1 MIIRNGSTQMPM
13 TLGVFFNHTG
23 HHIASWRHPDA
34 QADAAVN
41 TNHYIQL
48 AKLAEESTLD
58 FCFFAD
64 ASSVRDI
71 PFTKLSRSAQYT
83 AYLEPVT
90 LLTAM
95 SMVTS
100 HIGLVATASTSYYEP
115 YNVARLF
122 GSLDHISGGRA
133 GLNVVTGGEAA
144 ASKNFSRDEHYDH
157 DERYLRAAE
166 FVEILKGLWD
176 SWDDDAF
183 IRDKGAGLFFDPK
196 KVHHLNHKGDF
207 FSVRGPLNLPR
218 PPQGYPVIFQAGF
231 SNAGREL
238 AAKTAEGVFTS
249 GATLESQKDHYDDV
263 KSRMKKYAR
272 SENEMKI
279 LPGLTP
285 ILGKTDREAQEKDEF
300 MQSLIHPEVGKA
312 FAEMI
317 LEASLKDYDVDE
329 KLPVLELTP
338 QVSGQSQAIRQRAY
352 DHHWTIR
359 DVYKAY
365 AGSRGKLTM
374 IGSYETVAARMEDW
388 FNNKACDG
396 FIFQPPYLPGGLQDI
411 AENLM
416 PILKH
421 KGLAKKHYKGNSLR
435 ENLGLRRPMSRWS

>member
-1 MIIRNGSTQMPM
+1 MLKGSENKQTQM

-23 HHIASWRHPDA
+23 HHIASWRHPNA

-41 TNHYIQL
+41 LNHYIQL
-48 AKLAEESTLD
+48 TKLAEESALD

-71 PFTKLSRSAQYT
+71 SFTKLCRSAQYT
-83 AYLEPVT
+83 AYFEPVT

-95 SMVTS
+95 SMATQ

-115 YNVARLF
+115 YNIARLF

-133 GLNVVTGGEAA
+133 GINIVTGGEAA

-183 IRDKGAGLFFDPK
+183 VRDKAAGLFFDPK
-196 KVHHLNHKGDF
+196 KVHYLNHKGNF

-249 GATLESQKDHYDDV
+249 GATIESQKNHYEDV
-263 KSRMKKYAR
+263 KFRMKKYGR

-285 ILGKTDREAQEKDEF
+285 IIGKTDREAQEKDEF
-300 MQSLIHPEVGKA
+300 LQSLIHADVGKA

-317 LEASLKDYDVDE
+317 LEASLNDYDVDD
-329 KLPVLELTP
+329 KVPVLEITP
-338 QVSGQSQAIRQRAY
+338 QISGQSQAIRQRAY
-352 DHHWTIR
+352 ENQWTIR

-374 IGSYETVAARMEDW
+374 VGSYETVATKMEDW

-396 FIFQPPYLPGGLQDI
+396 FIFQPPYLPGGLEDI
-411 AENLM
+411 CEYLI
-416 PILKH
+416 PILQH
-421 KGLAKKHYKGNSLR
+421 KGLAKKIYTGTSLR
-435 ENLGLRRPMSRWS
+435 ENLGLQRPKSRWL